1 MTILWEPDEGAAENL
16 RVALGAGMLVVEAGS
31 AAMRHLGDD
40 HREMLLVVGPDVDLM
55 AALNVTEKIRLERP
69 EVGVVLMRRR
79 LDLTVLSQSLRAGVR
94 EVVGADDLEALTE
107 GCRRSVEFS
116 ERLAGH
122 GGSSSKAADGR
133 VITVFSAKGGVG
145 KTTVSTN
152 VAGELASD
160 GSRVL
165 LVDLDLAFGDVA
177 ICLGI
182 AAERSMTD
190 IVAMSGHLDQRG
202 LDSVVA
208 RHSSG
213 LDVVC
218 APSSPAEADH
228 IPAATVTELLHVAKG
243 LYDYIVVDTPPAF
256 DEHVL
261 AAFDMSDVSIL
272 LATLDVPAVKNLR
285 LTLDTL
291 DLLGHPRDSW
301 VVVLNRAN
309 SKVGLTIDDVATA
322 LHRPIAVQI
331 PSSVSVPA
339 AANRGVLLVL
349 DDPRHPVSSAIKT
362 IVRDNVRVPIRDP
375 RTGEL
380 DSVPAHRSDNRD
392 LASVGRRLF
401 RRGGA

>member
-1 MTILWEPDEGAAENL
+1 MTTLWETDQGAAENL
-16 RVALGAGMLVVEAGS
+16 RVALGAGTHIIDSGS
-31 AAMRHLGDD
+31 AAMRHLADD
-40 HREMLLVVGPDVDLM
+40 HREMLLVVGPDVDLT
-55 AALNVTEKIRLERP
+55 AALSVAEKLRLERP

-79 LDLTVLSQSLRAGVR
+79 LDITVLTQSLRSGVR
-94 EVVGADDLEALTE
+94 EVVGADDLSALTE
-107 GCRRSVEFS
+107 GCRRSVELS
-116 ERLAGH
+116 QRLAGH
-122 GGSSSKAADGR
+122 GESTSRGDGR
-133 VITVFSAKGGVG
+133 VVTVFSAKGGVG

-165 LVDLDLAFGDVA
+165 LVDLDLAFGDVS

-182 AAERSMTD
+182 SSERSMTD
-190 IVAMSGHLDQRG
+190 IVAMSGHLDQEG
-202 LDSVVA
+202 LNSVVV
-208 RHSSG
+208 RHDSG

-228 IPAATVTELLHVAKG
+228 IPAATVTELLQIAKG

-309 SKVGLTIDDVATA
+309 SKVGLTIDDVAVA

-331 PSSVSVPA
+331 ASSVSVPA

-349 DDPRHPVSSAIKT
+349 DDPRHPVSTALKT
-362 IVRDNVRVPIRDP
+362 LVRDFVRVPSKDL

-380 DSVPAHRSDNRD
+380 GPIAAHRSDNRV
-392 LASVGRRLF
+392 LASVGRRFF
-401 RRGGA
+401 RRGQA

>member
-1 MTILWEPDEGAAENL
+1 MTILWETDQGAAENL
-16 RVALGAGMLVVEAGS
+16 RMALGAKVLVVDSGP
-31 AAMRHLGDD
+31 AAIRHLADD
-40 HREMLLVVGPDVDLM
+40 QRETLLVVGPDVDLT
-55 AALNVTEKIRLERP
+55 AALTVTEQLRLDRP

-79 LDLTVLSQSLRAGVR
+79 LDLTLLSHSLRSGVR
-94 EVVGADDLEALTE
+94 EVVGADDLAALTE
-107 GCRRSVEFS
+107 ACQRSVELS
-116 ERLAGH
+116 RRLAGN
-122 GGSSSKAADGR
+122 GDSTSKGDGR

-182 AAERSMTD
+182 SPERSMSD

-202 LDSVVA
+202 LDSVVVS
-208 RHSSG
+208 HDSG
-213 LDVVC
+213 VEVVC
-218 APSSPAEADH
+218 APSSPADADH

-291 DLLGHPRDSW
+291 DLLGHPRESW

-331 PSSVSVPA
+331 ASSVSVPA

-349 DDPRHPVSSAIKT
+349 DDPRHPVSNAIKT
-362 IVRDNVRVPIRDP
+362 LVRDHVRVSSRNL
-375 RTGEL
+375 RTGET
-380 DSVPAHRSDNRD
+380 DAVAARRSDYRD
-392 LASVGRRLF
+392 LASAGRRFF
-401 RRGGA
+401 RRSGA

>member
-1 MTILWEPDEGAAENL
+1 MTILWETNERTAENL
-16 RVALGAGMLVVEAGS
+16 RMALGADMQVMDSGP
-31 AAMRHLGDD
+31 AAMRHLADD
-40 HREMLLVVGPDVDLM
+40 HRELLLVVGPDVDLT
-55 AALNVTEKIRLERP
+55 AALSVTEKLRLERP

-79 LDLTVLSQSLRAGVR
+79 LDLTVLSHSLRSGVR
-94 EVVGADDLEALTE
+94 EVVDADDLEALME
-107 GCRRSVEFS
+107 GCQRSLELS
-116 ERLAGH
+116 KRLAGH
-122 GGSSSKAADGR
+122 DDSTSRGGDGR
-133 VITVFSAKGGVG
+133 IITVFSAKGGVG

-160 GSRVL
+160 GSSVL
-165 LVDLDLAFGDVA
+165 LIDLDLAFGDVA

-182 AAERSMTD
+182 SPSRSMTD
-190 IVAMSGHLDQRG
+190 IVAMSGNLDKQG
-202 LDSVVA
+202 LDSVVV
-208 RHSSG
+208 RHDSG

-228 IPAATVTELLHVAKG
+228 IPAATVTELLKVAKG
-243 LYDYIVVDTPPAF
+243 LYDYVVVDTPPAF

-349 DDPRHPVSSAIKT
+349 DDPRHPVSTALKT
-362 IVRDNVRVPIRDP
+362 LVRENVRIASKEP
-375 RTGEL
+375 RTGEPET
-380 DSVPAHRSDNRD
+380 SAAHRSEHRD
-392 LASVGRRLF
+392 LASVGRRFF
-401 RRGGA
+401 RRG

>member
-1 MTILWEPDEGAAENL
+1 MTILWEKDERAADNL
-16 RVALGAGMLVVEAGS
+16 RVALGSGMQPFDSGS
-31 AAMRHLGDD
+31 AAMRHLADD
-40 HREMLLVVGPDVDLM
+40 HREMLLVVGPDVDLP
-55 AALNVTEKIRLERP
+55 AALSITEKLRLERP

-79 LDLTVLSQSLRAGVR
+79 LDLALLSHSLRSGVR
-94 EVVGADDLEALTE
+94 EVVDAEDLNALIE
-107 GCRRSVEFS
+107 GCQRSLDLS
-116 ERLAGH
+116 QRLVGH
-122 GGSSSKAADGR
+122 GDSTSDRDGR
-133 VITVFSAKGGVG
+133 VVTVFSAKGGVG

-165 LVDLDLAFGDVA
+165 LIDLDLAFGDVA

-182 AAERSMTD
+182 SPQRSMTD
-190 IVAMSGHLDQRG
+190 IVAMSGHLDKQG
-202 LDSVVA
+202 LDSVVV
-208 RHSSG
+208 RHESR

-218 APSSPAEADH
+218 APSSPADADH
-228 IPAATVTELLHVAKG
+228 IPAATVTELLHVARG

-291 DLLGHPRDSW
+291 DLLGHPRESW

-331 PSSVSVPA
+331 ASSVSVPA

-349 DDPRHPVSSAIKT
+349 DDPRHPVSNAIKT
-362 IVRDNVRVPIRDP
+362 LVRDFVRVPSSNLRHTEPDNIA
-375 RTGEL
+375 
-380 DSVPAHRSDNRD
+380 AHRSDNRE
-392 LASVGRRLF
+392 LASVGRRFF
-401 RRGGA
+401 RRSGA

>member
-1 MTILWEPDEGAAENL
+1 MTTLWESDERAAENL
-16 RVALGAGMLVVEAGS
+16 RMALGAKVRVVDSGP
-31 AAMRHLGDD
+31 AAMRHLADD
-40 HREMLLVVGPDVDLM
+40 QREMLLVVGPDVDLT
-55 AALNVTEKIRLERP
+55 AALTATEQLRLDRS

-79 LDLTVLSQSLRAGVR
+79 LDLTVLSHSLRSGVR
-94 EVVGADDLEALTE
+94 EVVGADDLAALTE
-107 GCRRSVEFS
+107 ACQRSVELS
-116 ERLAGH
+116 RRLAGN
-122 GGSSSKAADGR
+122 GDSSSRGDGR

-182 AAERSMTD
+182 SPERSMSD
-190 IVAMSGHLDQRG
+190 IVAMSGHLDEQG
-202 LDSVVA
+202 LDSVVVS
-208 RHSSG
+208 HNSG
-213 LDVVC
+213 VEVVC
-218 APSSPAEADH
+218 APSSPADADH

-291 DLLGHPRDSW
+291 DLLGHPRESW

-331 PSSVSVPA
+331 ASSVSVPA

-349 DDPRHPVSSAIKT
+349 DDPRHPVSNAIRT
-362 IVRDNVRVPIRDP
+362 LVRDHVRVSGRSLRAGVTDP
-375 RTGEL
+375 L
-380 DSVPAHRSDNRD
+380 AAHRSDYRD
-392 LASVGRRLF
+392 LASAGRRFF

>member
-1 MTILWEPDEGAAENL
+1 MTILWETNEGAAENL
-16 RVALGAGMLVVEAGS
+16 RVALGTGMQVVDSGP
-31 AAMRHLGDD
+31 AAMRHLVDD
-40 HREMLLVVGPDVDLM
+40 HREMLLVVGSDVDLT
-55 AALNVTEKIRLERP
+55 AALGLAEKLRLERP

-79 LDLTVLSQSLRAGVR
+79 LDLALLSQSLRSGVR
-94 EVVGADDLEALTE
+94 EVVGADDLEALME
-107 GCRRSVEFS
+107 GCQRSLELS
-116 ERLAGH
+116 QRLTGH
-122 GGSSSKAADGR
+122 GESTSRGDGR
-133 VITVFSAKGGVG
+133 VVTVFSAKGGVG

-182 AAERSMTD
+182 SSERSMTD
-190 IVAMSGHLDQRG
+190 IVAMSGHLDKQG
-202 LDSVVA
+202 LDSVVV
-208 RHSSG
+208 RHDSG
-213 LDVVC
+213 VDVVC
-218 APSSPAEADH
+218 APTSPAEADH
-228 IPAATVTELLHVAKG
+228 IPAATVTELLKVAKG

-349 DDPRHPVSSAIKT
+349 DDVRHPVSQALKT
-362 IVRDNVRVPIRDP
+362 LVRDNVRVPIRDP

-380 DSVPAHRSDNRD
+380 DPGAAHRSDRRE
-392 LASVGRRLF
+392 LASVGRRFF
-401 RRGGA
+401 RWGQG

>member
-1 MTILWEPDEGAAENL
+1 MTILWETDQGAAENL
-16 RVALGAGMLVVEAGS
+16 RMALGANVLVVDSGP
-31 AAMRHLGDD
+31 AAVRHLADD
-40 HREMLLVVGPDVDLM
+40 QRETLLVVGPDVDLT
-55 AALNVTEKIRLERP
+55 AALTVTEQLRLDRP

-79 LDLTVLSQSLRAGVR
+79 LDLTLLSHSLRSGVR
-94 EVVGADDLEALTE
+94 EVVGADDLAALNEA
-107 GCRRSVEFS
+107 CQRSVELS
-116 ERLAGH
+116 RRLAGS
-122 GGSSSKAADGR
+122 GDSASRGDGR

-152 VAGELASD
+152 VAGQLASD

-182 AAERSMTD
+182 SPERSMSD

-202 LDSVVA
+202 LDSVVVS
-208 RHSSG
+208 HDSG
-213 LDVVC
+213 VEIVC
-218 APSSPAEADH
+218 APSSPADADH

-291 DLLGHPRDSW
+291 DLLGHPRESW

-331 PSSVSVPA
+331 ASSVSVPA

-349 DDPRHPVSSAIKT
+349 DDPRHPVSNAIKT
-362 IVRDNVRVPIRDP
+362 LVRDHVRVSNRSL
-375 RTGEL
+375 RAGET
-380 DSVPAHRSDNRD
+380 DSVAARRSDNRD
-392 LASVGRRLF
+392 LAPAGRRFF
-401 RRGGA
+401 RRSGA

>member
-1 MTILWEPDEGAAENL
+1 MTILWETDEVAAENL
-16 RVALGAGMLVVEAGS
+16 RVALGAGMQVMDSGP
-31 AAMRHLGDD
+31 AALRHLGDD
-40 HREMLLVVGPDVDLM
+40 HGEMLLVVGPDVDLVT
-55 AALNVTEKIRLERP
+55 ALNIAEKLRLERP

-79 LDLTVLSQSLRAGVR
+79 LDLTVLSHALRSGVR
-94 EVVGADDLEALTE
+94 EVVSADDLEALMD
-107 GCRRSVEFS
+107 GCQRSLALS
-116 ERLAGH
+116 QRLTGH
-122 GGSSSKAADGR
+122 GESPHGGAGR

-177 ICLGI
+177 ICLGVSPD
-182 AAERSMTD
+182 RSMTD
-190 IVAMSGHLDQRG
+190 VVAMSGHLDQQG
-202 LDSVVA
+202 LKSVVV
-208 RHSSG
+208 RHDSG
-213 LDVVC
+213 MDVVC

-228 IPAATVTELLHVAKG
+228 IPAATVTELIKVAKG
-243 LYDYIVVDTPPAF
+243 LYDYVVVDTPPAF

-309 SKVGLTIDDVATA
+309 SKVGLTIDDVAVA

-331 PSSVSVPA
+331 VSSVSVPA

-349 DDPRHPVSSAIKT
+349 DDPRHPVSAAIKT
-362 IVRDNVRVPIRDP
+362 LVRDFVRVPKENLGQGKNDAS
-375 RTGEL
+375 T
-380 DSVPAHRSDNRD
+380 HRADHRD
-392 LASVGRRLF
+392 LASVGRRFF
-401 RRGGA
+401 RWGQG

>member
-1 MTILWEPDEGAAENL
+1 MTILWETDEVAAENL
-16 RVALGAGMLVVEAGS
+16 RVALGAGMQVMDSGP
-31 AAMRHLGDD
+31 AALRHLADD
-40 HREMLLVVGPDVDLM
+40 PGEMLLVVGPDVDLS
-55 AALNVTEKIRLERP
+55 AALNIAEKLRLERP

-79 LDLTVLSQSLRAGVR
+79 LDLTVLSHSLRSGVR
-94 EVVGADDLEALTE
+94 EVVSADDLEALMD
-107 GCRRSVEFS
+107 GCQRSLDLS
-116 ERLAGH
+116 QRLTGQ
-122 GGSSSKAADGR
+122 GDSPSQGDGR

-160 GSRVL
+160 GSKVL

-177 ICLGI
+177 ICLGVSPD
-182 AAERSMTD
+182 RSMTD
-190 IVAMSGHLDQRG
+190 VVAMSGHLDHQG
-202 LDSVVA
+202 LKSVVF
-208 RHSSG
+208 RHDSG
-213 LDVVC
+213 MDVVC

-228 IPAATVTELLHVAKG
+228 IPAATVTELLQVAKG
-243 LYDYIVVDTPPAF
+243 LYDFVVVDTPPAF

-291 DLLGHPRDSW
+291 DLLGHPRESW

-309 SKVGLTIDDVATA
+309 SKVGLTIDDVAVA

-331 PSSVSVPA
+331 VSSVSVPA

-362 IVRDNVRVPIRDP
+362 LVRDYVRAPKENLGHGKTD
-375 RTGEL
+375 T
-380 DSVPAHRSDNRD
+380 STHRSDHRD
-392 LASVGRRLF
+392 LASVGRRFF
-401 RRGGA
+401 RWGQG

>member
-1 MTILWEPDEGAAENL
+1 MTILWETDQGAAENL
-16 RVALGAGMLVVEAGS
+16 RMALGAQVLVVDSGS
-31 AAMRHLGDD
+31 AATRHLADD
-40 HREMLLVVGPDVDLM
+40 QRETLLVVGPDVDLT
-55 AALNVTEKIRLERP
+55 AALTVTEQLRVDRSD
-69 EVGVVLMRRR
+69 VGVVLMRRR
-79 LDLTVLSQSLRAGVR
+79 LDLTVLSHSLRSGVR
-94 EVVGADDLEALTE
+94 EVVGADDLAGLTE
-107 GCRRSVEFS
+107 ACQRSVELS
-116 ERLAGH
+116 RRLAGN
-122 GGSSSKAADGR
+122 GDSTSKGDGR

-182 AAERSMTD
+182 SPERSMSD

-202 LDSVVA
+202 LDSVVVS
-208 RHSSG
+208 HDSG
-213 LDVVC
+213 VEVLC
-218 APSSPAEADH
+218 APSSPADADH

-291 DLLGHPRDSW
+291 DLLGHPRESW

-331 PSSVSVPA
+331 ASSVSVPA

-349 DDPRHPVSSAIKT
+349 DDPRHPVSNAIKT
-362 IVRDNVRVPIRDP
+362 LVRDYVRVSNRSL
-375 RTGEL
+375 RAGET
-380 DSVPAHRSDNRD
+380 DSVAARRSDHRD
-392 LASVGRRLF
+392 LASAGRRFF
-401 RRGGA
+401 RRSGA

>member
-1 MTILWEPDEGAAENL
+1 MTILWETDERAAENL
-16 RVALGAGMLVVEAGS
+16 RMALGAGMQVMDSGP
-31 AAMRHLGDD
+31 AALRHLADD
-40 HREMLLVVGPDVDLM
+40 HGEMLLVVGPDVDLM
-55 AALNVTEKIRLERP
+55 TALNVAEKLRLERP

-79 LDLTVLSQSLRAGVR
+79 LDLTVLSHSLRSGVR
-94 EVVGADDLEALTE
+94 EVVSADDLEALME
-107 GCRRSVEFS
+107 GCHRSLELS
-116 ERLAGH
+116 QRLTGH
-122 GGSSSKAADGR
+122 GESASAGAGR

-177 ICLGI
+177 ICLGVSPD
-182 AAERSMTD
+182 RSMTD
-190 IVAMSGHLDQRG
+190 VVAMSGHLDQQG
-202 LDSVVA
+202 LNSVVV
-208 RHSSG
+208 RHDSG

-228 IPAATVTELLHVAKG
+228 IPAATVTELLKVAKG
-243 LYDYIVVDTPPAF
+243 LYDYVVVDTPPAF

-309 SKVGLTIDDVATA
+309 SKVGLTIEDVAVA

-331 PSSVSVPA
+331 VSSVSVPA

-349 DDPRHPVSSAIKT
+349 DDPRHPVSTAIKT
-362 IVRDNVRVPIRDP
+362 LVRDFVRGPK
-375 RTGEL
+375 ENL
-380 DSVPAHRSDNRD
+380 DQGKTDASTHRSDHRD
-392 LASVGRRLF
+392 LASVGRRFF
-401 RRGGA
+401 RWGQG

>member
-1 MTILWEPDEGAAENL
+1 MTILWETNERSAENL
-16 RVALGAGMLVVEAGS
+16 RVALGAGMRVMDSGP
-31 AAMRHLGDD
+31 AALRHLGDD
-40 HREMLLVVGPDVDLM
+40 AAELLLVVGADVDLT
-55 AALNVTEKIRLERP
+55 AALSVTEKLRLERP
-69 EVGVVLMRRR
+69 EVGVVMMRRR
-79 LDLTVLSQSLRAGVR
+79 LDLAVLSHALRSGVR
-94 EVVGADDLEALTE
+94 EVVDADDLEALLE
-107 GCRRSVEFS
+107 GCQRSLELSRR
-116 ERLAGH
+116 LTGH
-122 GGSSSKAADGR
+122 TESTSRGDGR

-160 GSRVL
+160 GSSVL

-182 AAERSMTD
+182 SPERSMTD
-190 IVAMSGHLDQRG
+190 IVAMSGHLDKQG
-202 LDSVVA
+202 LDSVVV

-228 IPAATVTELLHVAKG
+228 IPAATVTELIKVAKG

-349 DDPRHPVSSAIKT
+349 DDPRHPVSTALKT
-362 IVRDNVRVPIRDP
+362 LVRDNVRVPNKSLP
-375 RTGEL
+375 TGGPETFA
-380 DSVPAHRSDNRD
+380 AHRSEHRD
-392 LASVGRRLF
+392 LASVGRRFF

>member
-1 MTILWEPDEGAAENL
+1 MTILWEANERSADNL
-16 RVALGAGMLVVEAGS
+16 RTALGAGMLVMDSGQ
-31 AAMRHLGDD
+31 AALRHLAEDAT
-40 HREMLLVVGPDVDLM
+40 ELLLVVGADVELM
-55 AALNVTEKIRLERP
+55 AALSVTEKLRLERP

-79 LDLTVLSQSLRAGVR
+79 LDLAVLSHALRSGVR
-94 EVVGADDLEALTE
+94 EVVDADDLEALME
-107 GCRRSVEFS
+107 GCQRSLELS
-116 ERLAGH
+116 QRLTGQ
-122 GGSSSKAADGR
+122 GDSTVKGDGR
-133 VITVFSAKGGVG
+133 VITVVSAKGGVG

-160 GSRVL
+160 GSKVL

-177 ICLGI
+177 ICLGVSPD
-182 AAERSMTD
+182 RSMTD
-190 IVAMSGHLDQRG
+190 IVAMSGHLDKQG
-202 LDSVVA
+202 LDSVVV
-208 RHSSG
+208 HHDSG

-228 IPAATVTELLHVAKG
+228 IPAATVTELLKVAKR
-243 LYDYIVVDTPPAF
+243 LYDYVVVDTPPAF

-349 DDPRHPVSSAIKT
+349 DDPRHPVSTALKT
-362 IVRDNVRVPIRDP
+362 LVRDNVRIPNKDP
-375 RTGEL
+375 RTGEPETL
-380 DSVPAHRSDNRD
+380 AAHRSEHRD
-392 LASVGRRLF
+392 LASVGRRFF
-401 RRGGA
+401 RRG

>member
-1 MTILWEPDEGAAENL
+1 MTILWETDGAAAENL
-16 RVALGAGMLVVEAGS
+16 RIALGAGMQVLDSGQ
-31 AAMRHLGDD
+31 AALRHLADD
-40 HREMLLVVGPDVDLM
+40 RGEMLLVVGPDVDLM
-55 AALNVTEKIRLERP
+55 TALNIAEKLRLERP

-79 LDLTVLSQSLRAGVR
+79 LDLTVLSHSLRSGVR
-94 EVVGADDLEALTE
+94 EVVSADDLEELME
-107 GCRRSVEFS
+107 GCQRSLALS
-116 ERLAGH
+116 QRLTGH
-122 GGSSSKAADGR
+122 GESPSRGDGR

-152 VAGELASD
+152 VAGELALD

-177 ICLGI
+177 ICLGVSP
-182 AAERSMTD
+182 ERSMAD
-190 IVAMSGHLDQRG
+190 VVAMSGHLDQQG
-202 LDSVVA
+202 LNSVVV
-208 RHSSG
+208 RHDSG

-228 IPAATVTELLHVAKG
+228 IPAATVTELLQVAKG

-309 SKVGLTIDDVATA
+309 SKVGLTIDDVAVA

-331 PSSVSVPA
+331 VSSVSVPA

-349 DDPRHPVSSAIKT
+349 DDPRHPVSTALKT
-362 IVRDNVRVPIRDP
+362 LVRDFVRVPKEGSGNGKSDAS
-375 RTGEL
+375 T
-380 DSVPAHRSDNRD
+380 HRSDHRD
-392 LASVGRRLF
+392 LASVGRRFL
-401 RRGGA
+401 RWGQG

>member
-1 MTILWEPDEGAAENL
+1 MTILWVTDEGAAENL
-16 RVALGAGMLVVEAGS
+16 RMALGTSMRVMDS
-31 AAMRHLGDD
+31 APAALRHLADD
-40 HREMLLVVGPDVDLM
+40 QGELLLVVGPDIDLT
-55 AALNVTEKIRLERP
+55 AALGVTEKLRLERP

-79 LDLTVLSQSLRAGVR
+79 LDLTVLSHSLRSGVR
-94 EVVGADDLEALTE
+94 EVVDADDLEALME
-107 GCRRSVEFS
+107 GCQRSLELS
-116 ERLAGH
+116 QRLTGH
-122 GGSSSKAADGR
+122 GEATLSGDGR

-182 AAERSMTD
+182 SPERSMTD
-190 IVAMSGHLDQRG
+190 IVAMSGHLDKQG
-202 LDSVVA
+202 LDSVVV
-208 RHSSG
+208 RHESG

-228 IPAATVTELLHVAKG
+228 IPAATVTELLKVAKG

-309 SKVGLTIDDVATA
+309 SKVGLTIDDVAIA
-322 LHRPIAVQI
+322 LHRSIAVQI
-331 PSSVSVPA
+331 VSSVSVPA

-349 DDPRHPVSSAIKT
+349 DDPRHPVSTAIKT
-362 IVRDNVRVPIRDP
+362 LVREHVRVSSTNIR
-375 RTGEL
+375 GAS
-380 DSVPAHRSDNRD
+380 DSVGTHRPEHRD
-392 LASVGRRLF
+392 LASVGRRFL
-401 RRGGA
+401 RWGQG

>member
-1 MTILWEPDEGAAENL
+1 
-16 RVALGAGMLVVEAGS
+16 
-31 AAMRHLGDD
+31 
-40 HREMLLVVGPDVDLM
+40 
-55 AALNVTEKIRLERP
+55 
-69 EVGVVLMRRR
+69 
-79 LDLTVLSQSLRAGVR
+79 
-94 EVVGADDLEALTE
+94 
-107 GCRRSVEFS
+107 
-116 ERLAGH
+116 
-122 GGSSSKAADGR
+122 
-133 VITVFSAKGGVG
+133 
-145 KTTVSTN
+145 VSTN

-160 GSRVL
+160 GSKVL

-182 AAERSMTD
+182 SPDRSMTD
-190 IVAMSGHLDQRG
+190 IVAMSGHLDKQG
-202 LDSVVA
+202 LDSVVV
-208 RHSSG
+208 RHDSG

-228 IPAATVTELLHVAKG
+228 IPAATVTELLKVAKG
-243 LYDYIVVDTPPAF
+243 LYDYVVVDTPPAF

-349 DDPRHPVSSAIKT
+349 DDPRHPVSTALKT
-362 IVRDNVRVPIRDP
+362 LVRDNVRIASKDP
-375 RTGEL
+375 RTGEP
-380 DSVPAHRSDNRD
+380 DTFASHRSDHRD
-392 LASVGRRLF
+392 LASVGRRFF
-401 RRGGA
+401 RRG

>member
-1 MTILWEPDEGAAENL
+1 MTTLWETDQGAAENL
-16 RVALGAGMLVVEAGS
+16 RVALGAGTHIIDSGS
-31 AAMRHLGDD
+31 AAMRHLADD
-40 HREMLLVVGPDVDLM
+40 HREMLLVVGPDVDLT
-55 AALNVTEKIRLERP
+55 AALSVAEKLRLERP

-79 LDLTVLSQSLRAGVR
+79 LDIAVLTQSLRSGVR
-94 EVVGADDLEALTE
+94 EVVGADDLSAMTEA
-107 GCRRSVEFS
+107 CRRSVELS
-116 ERLAGH
+116 QRLAGH
-122 GGSSSKAADGR
+122 GESTSRGDGR
-133 VITVFSAKGGVG
+133 VVTVFSAKGGVG

-165 LVDLDLAFGDVA
+165 LVDLDLAFGDVS

-182 AAERSMTD
+182 SSERSMTD
-190 IVAMSGHLDQRG
+190 IVAMSGHLDQEG
-202 LDSVVA
+202 LNSVVV
-208 RHSSG
+208 RHDSG

-228 IPAATVTELLHVAKG
+228 IPAATVTELLQIAKG

-309 SKVGLTIDDVATA
+309 SKVGLTIDDVAVA

-331 PSSVSVPA
+331 ASSVSVPA

-349 DDPRHPVSSAIKT
+349 DDPRHPVSTAIKT
-362 IVRDNVRVPIRDP
+362 LVRDFVRVPSKDL

-380 DSVPAHRSDNRD
+380 GTVAAHRPDNRV
-392 LASVGRRLF
+392 LASVGRRFF
-401 RRGGA
+401 RRGQA

>member
-1 MTILWEPDEGAAENL
+1 MTILWETDERAAENL
-16 RVALGAGMLVVEAGS
+16 RMALGAGMQVVDSGP
-31 AAMRHLGDD
+31 AARRHLADD
-40 HREMLLVVGPDVDLM
+40 QREMLMVVGPEVDFTT
-55 AALNVTEKIRLERP
+55 ALNVTEKLRLERP

-79 LDLTVLSQSLRAGVR
+79 LDLTVLSQSLRSGVR
-94 EVVGADDLEALTE
+94 EVVGADDLEALAE
-107 GCRRSVEFS
+107 GCRRSLELS
-116 ERLAGH
+116 QRLAGH
-122 GGSSSKAADGR
+122 GDSTSRGDGR

-182 AAERSMTD
+182 SPERSMTD
-190 IVAMSGHLDQRG
+190 IVAMSGHLDQQG
-202 LDSVVA
+202 LDSVVV
-208 RHSSG
+208 RHGSG
-213 LDVVC
+213 LEVVC

-228 IPAATVTELLHVAKG
+228 IPAATVTELIEVAKG

-309 SKVGLTIDDVATA
+309 SKVGLTIDDVAVA

-331 PSSVSVPA
+331 ASSVSVPA

-349 DDPRHPVSSAIKT
+349 DDPRHPVSNALKT
-362 IVRDNVRVPIRDP
+362 LVRDFVRVPSRNLG
-375 RTGEL
+375 TGEL
-380 DSVPAHRSDNRD
+380 DNSAAHRADHRD
-392 LASVGRRLF
+392 LASVGRRFF
-401 RRGGA
+401 RWGQA

>member
-1 MTILWEPDEGAAENL
+1 MTILWETNEGAAENL
-16 RVALGAGMLVVEAGS
+16 RVALGAGMQVMDSGP
-31 AAMRHLGDD
+31 AAMRHIVDD
-40 HREMLLVVGPDVDLM
+40 PREMLLVVGPEVDLT
-55 AALNVTEKIRLERP
+55 AALNVTEKLRLERP

-79 LDLTVLSQSLRAGVR
+79 LDLAVMSQSLRSGVR
-94 EVVGADDLEALTE
+94 EVVDADDLGALNE
-107 GCRRSVEFS
+107 GCRRSLELSMRLSGHS
-116 ERLAGH
+116 E
-122 GGSSSKAADGR
+122 SSSQGDGR

-177 ICLGI
+177 ICLGVS
-182 AAERSMTD
+182 AERSMSD
-190 IVAMSGHLDQRG
+190 IVAMSGHLDKQG
-202 LDSVVA
+202 LDSVVI
-208 RHSSG
+208 RHDSG

-228 IPAATVTELLHVAKG
+228 IPAATVTELLKVAKG

-309 SKVGLTIDDVATA
+309 SKVGLTIDDVAVA

-331 PSSVSVPA
+331 VSSVSVPA

-362 IVRDNVRVPIRDP
+362 LVRDFVRVAKANAG
-375 RTGEL
+375 GEG
-380 DSVPAHRSDNRD
+380 DGGSTHRSQHRD
-392 LASVGRRLF
+392 LVSVGRRLL
-401 RRGGA
+401 RWGQG

>member
-1 MTILWEPDEGAAENL
+1 MTILWETNEGTAENL
-16 RVALGAGMLVVEAGS
+16 RMALGADMQVLDSGP
-31 AAMRHLGDD
+31 AAMRQLSDD
-40 HREMLLVVGPDVDLM
+40 HRQLLLVVGPEVDLT
-55 AALNVTEKIRLERP
+55 AALNITEKLRLERP

-79 LDLTVLSQSLRAGVR
+79 LDLTVLSHSLRSGVR
-94 EVVGADDLEALTE
+94 EVVDADDLEALME
-107 GCRRSVEFS
+107 GCQRSLELS
-116 ERLAGH
+116 QRLTGH
-122 GGSSSKAADGR
+122 GDSQSRGDGR

-182 AAERSMTD
+182 SPERSMTD
-190 IVAMSGHLDQRG
+190 IVAMSGHLDQQG
-202 LDSVVA
+202 LDSVVV
-208 RHSSG
+208 RHDSG
-213 LDVVC
+213 LHVVC

-228 IPAATVTELLHVAKG
+228 IPAATVTELLKVAKG

-349 DDPRHPVSSAIKT
+349 DDPRHPVSTAIKV
-362 IVRDNVRVPIRDP
+362 IVKDNVRTPSKDL
-375 RTGEL
+375 RTG
-380 DSVPAHRSDNRD
+380 DPDTYAAHRSDHRD
-392 LASVGRRLF
+392 LATAGRRFF
-401 RRGGA
+401 RRGGV

>member
-1 MTILWEPDEGAAENL
+1 MTILWEADGRAAENL
-16 RVALGAGMLVVEAGS
+16 RMALGAGMLVMDSGPS
-31 AAMRHLGDD
+31 AMRHLVDNQS
-40 HREMLLVVGPDVDLM
+40 ELLLVVGPEVDLTL
-55 AALNVTEKIRLERP
+55 ALKVTEKLRLERP

-79 LDLTVLSQSLRAGVR
+79 LDLTVLSQSLRSGVR
-94 EVVGADDLEALTE
+94 EVVDADDLEALME
-107 GCRRSVEFS
+107 GCQRSLELS
-116 ERLAGH
+116 ERLTGH
-122 GGSSSKAADGR
+122 SESTSRGDGR

-182 AAERSMTD
+182 SPERSMTD
-190 IVAMSGHLDQRG
+190 IVAMSGHLDQQG
-202 LDSVVA
+202 LDSVVV
-208 RHSSG
+208 RHDSG

-228 IPAATVTELLHVAKG
+228 IPAATVTELLRVAKG

-349 DDPRHPVSSAIKT
+349 DDPRHPVSTAIKT
-362 IVRDNVRVPIRDP
+362 IVRDNVRIASKDL
-375 RTGEL
+375 RTEEP
-380 DSVPAHRSDNRD
+380 DIYAAHRSDRRD
-392 LASVGRRLF
+392 FASAGRRFF

>member
-1 MTILWEPDEGAAENL
+1 MTILWETNERTAENL
-16 RVALGAGMLVVEAGS
+16 RMALGVGMRILDSGP
-31 AAMRHLGDD
+31 AAMRQLSDD
-40 HREMLLVVGPDVDLM
+40 RSELLLVVGADIDLT
-55 AALNVTEKIRLERP
+55 AALNITEKLRLERP

-79 LDLTVLSQSLRAGVR
+79 LDLTVLSHSLRSGVR
-94 EVVGADDLEALTE
+94 EVVDADDLEALME
-107 GCRRSVEFS
+107 GCQRSLELS
-116 ERLAGH
+116 QRLTGH
-122 GGSSSKAADGR
+122 DASASRGDGR

-182 AAERSMTD
+182 SPERSMTD
-190 IVAMSGHLDQRG
+190 IVAMSGHLDQQG
-202 LDSVVA
+202 LSSVVV
-208 RHSSG
+208 RHDSG

-349 DDPRHPVSSAIKT
+349 DDPRHPVSTAIKT
-362 IVRDNVRVPIRDP
+362 IVRDNVRIPSKDL
-375 RTGEL
+375 RTGEP
-380 DSVPAHRSDNRD
+380 DAYAAHRSDHRD
-392 LASVGRRLF
+392 LASAGRRFF
-401 RRGGA
+401 RRGGV

>member
-1 MTILWEPDEGAAENL
+1 
-16 RVALGAGMLVVEAGS
+16 
-31 AAMRHLGDD
+31 
-40 HREMLLVVGPDVDLM
+40 MLLVVGPDVDLT
-55 AALNVTEKIRLERP
+55 AALTVTEKLRLERP

-79 LDLTVLSQSLRAGVR
+79 LDLTLLSHSLRSGVR
-94 EVVGADDLEALTE
+94 EVVDADDLESLME
-107 GCRRSVEFS
+107 GCRRSVELS

-122 GGSSSKAADGR
+122 GDSMSRGDGR

-160 GSRVL
+160 GSHVL

-182 AAERSMTD
+182 SPERSMTD
-190 IVAMSGHLDQRG
+190 IVAMSGHLDQQG
-202 LDSVVA
+202 LSSVVV
-208 RHSSG
+208 RHDSG

-228 IPAATVTELLHVAKG
+228 IPAATVTELLQVAKG

-291 DLLGHPRDSW
+291 DLLGHPRESW

-309 SKVGLTIDDVATA
+309 SKVGLTIEDVATA

-349 DDPRHPVSSAIKT
+349 DDPRHPVSTAIKT
-362 IVRDNVRVPIRDP
+362 IVRDNVRVVGKDP
-375 RTGEL
+375 RTGAS
-380 DSVPAHRSDNRD
+380 DTSAAHRSDHRD
-392 LASVGRRLF
+392 LASAGRRLF
-401 RRGGA
+401 RRSGA